1 MMPDMSIQCI
11 YPSGGKED
19 LQIEPL
25 PLSLEVVAL
34 LSECGLPV
42 ADLSPA
48 SPAQLFGVRLDGT
61 LAAVVG
67 LELYAPFGLLRSLA
81 VTPACRR
88 RGLARALTA
97 FAESFAAA
105 HGVES
110 LFLLTTDAAEFFLKL
125 GYSPL
130 PREAAPPPIQA
141 TSQFS
146 GLCPASS
153 AFLSKDTSSV
163 D

>member
-1 MMPDMSIQCI
+1 MH
-11 YPSGGKED
+11 
-19 LQIEPL
+19 IELL
-25 PLSLEVVAL
+25 PLSGEVVAL
-34 LSECGLPV
+34 LSACNLPV

-48 SPAQLFGVRLDGT
+48 SAAQLFGVRLDGT
-61 LAAVVG
+61 LAAIVG
-67 LELYAPFGLLRSLA
+67 LELYGPFGLLRSLA
-81 VTPACRR
+81 VAPACRR
-88 RGLARALTA
+88 RGIGRALIA

-110 LFLLTTDAAEFFLKL
+110 LYLLTTDAAEFFLKL

-130 PREAAPPPIQA
+130 PREAAPSAIRA

-153 AFLSKDTSSV
+153 AFMSKDTSSTN
-163 D
+163 